1 MVVTEEDME
10 VTEEDMEGMV
20 EAREK
25 DTEDME
31 EGMAMEEGMDME
43 EAMGMEE
50 DMDTVVMEVKLPS
63 HSLSHAYN
71 CQSSIWIFPLHSF
84 TLGSSFSV
92 IHSVGNIGILCSF

>member
-25 DTEDME
+25 DTED
-31 EGMAMEEGMDME
+31 MEEGMDME